1 MAFKLLLIAGGSA
14 VGGVGRYVVSGLVQR
29 LGGGSFPVGTLFVNV
44 AGCFL
49 FGLLAATFAGPY
61 LVREEYRAAL
71 LIGVLGS
78 FTTFS
83 TFGYESFAM
92 VNAGQFSLFAVYIG
106 LSNVVG
112 LSGLWLG
119 YRLAERW
126 AGT

>member
-1 MAFKLLLIAGGSA
+1 MLKLLFIAAGSA
-14 VGGVGRYVVSGLVQR
+14 VGGVGRYVVSGWAQR
-29 LGGGSFPVGTLFVNV
+29 LGGGSFPTGTLCVNV
-44 AGCFL
+44 VGCFL

-61 LVREEYRAAL
+61 LIREEYKVAL

-83 TFGYESFAM
+83 TFGYESFALFS
-92 VNAGQFSLFAVYIG
+92 AGQFWLFAVNVAA
-106 LSNVVG
+106 SNVVG

-126 AGT
+126 VGT